1 MPLVSF
7 PHSPDMALSNT
18 PTFRNYRWMTT
29 AMQDGSWKQLT
40 EEQLLPEFTPFLLAM
55 QQLDT
60 AAFPHESADSDVMA
74 RRRALGLAAGPASSS
89 DRTKFSTGEGQIWA
103 TLLHFQVLDLVLCW
117 RGFPRT
123 NHKTP
128 LSSASPTL
136 TNKNAKFFVKSLVD
150 WTDKL
155 ADLEK
160 DINEDIDDMNTSSD
174 PAATSDVSAESWVPL
189 LALAQIKG
197 GTRKA
202 RTYKNLQAIAAAL
215 VYIFELGTNIAPV
228 KPADYTFPIDP
239 KSKVTSRY
247 SGLSALSQS
256 ALSTITVEQLL
267 RPLSYAINF
276 SSLVAFTTDKD
287 LQNVHIDLE
296 TQFHM
301 RQLLAFREST
311 GALQYMEQ
319 GIYNV
324 IRAACAAK
332 SVEHILKAEFNH
344 VRKSMPV
351 LNASDTE
358 IFCDLLTRF
367 EKKTPR
373 RSTQL
378 SSQGTSLP
386 PAMPYMAPQ
395 IKINYAINSGPI
407 ARALSVA
414 PGPAVRQ
421 RSVQPEMTLFSDL
434 DVDSRTN
441 LALGLVAA
449 ATPTTTSKSATTE
462 PVTIAKHVN
471 TGPETIISP
480 PVAHSISGSPPDVPM
495 SPISELTEHNS
506 AAGNLRNP
514 DETGPNSSEAEV
526 EMLMV
531 DDSPPAAVNSTAPE
545 RRASRRLADA
555 PAIDPATIP
564 ARMDP
569 GVKKPARAAKKRRL
583 DEVDSSPGDEHEKE
597 PDAVEDELVLLGL
610 DSEWFEP
617 STQGW
622 INELPQFPDGV
633 QRSGLPEPISCF
645 LPNGR
650 TERSF
655 DYISHPAAERSEY
668 KLIYDVHQSM
678 QAVNKRCLKDGVRFP
693 TYTGGMIPSP
703 PSSDDSYLLT
713 ISLGDW
719 TSMSELE
726 RVKLWA
732 TGLDLYIFGM
742 DSGPKTENIREAV
755 TRLHR
760 LDAPVEV
767 QVQALRISSDDE
779 NANIDYTSSIR
790 TTTLRNVLDN
800 AERVDGLVLN
810 VLKLPSGHMV
820 RKNPLLD
827 SGLDLEAVAYRMTN
841 GLTGFAYKDPPYN
854 EMYWELIGLAHSFS
868 PCHFDVAASRVFVAG
883 PGEKFWIRSRTRALE
898 ARLADGVDP
907 RKDDITDSV
916 AFDGWDPT
924 IASTESCEYEGCV
937 LPAGEGVLL
946 MQPGRKHLVVG
957 TDTGENGRGP
967 SRTATLTTGGH
978 FFCASSI
985 RPSMC
990 IILHMVMLQHI
1001 LTNAEYV
1008 GMWPVMIRICAFWL
1022 DVTLNRPTGDLIP
1035 LAAYIP
1041 DLELPHA
1048 EGWLDIIYLS
1058 SIIVLLPALDVRTY
1072 NESPHVDIPTER
1084 DYTVDSYQNWRKSLA
1099 KRFVC
1104 FKSGKK
1110 VHWEKD
1116 IFTPVLLH
1124 LAVTMAQ
1131 YHRRQSIR
1139 FPDAEAYQYFTT
1151 EKLEQNIQ
1159 HVLKGYD
1166 AKLPA
1171 RFQKQVHEKQEST
1184 RLFLLD
1190 DAELEIL
1197 RI

>member
-1 MPLVSF
+1 MPRGRGRLPRRRRRQPDANDSAQPSALVAPLASISAVSDTDDLHEDLSTGIPLTGEAARYALLVAQAAGRTPVIAMSSTANRRLF
-7 PHSPDMALSNT
+7 LNPVPHTPDSHWALLASIPVENLAAWFDDQNNDFNPYEMVPPQDDPASLAVLVHWIGHPGDSPRDPRAHQCFIRWNDPRPPEIEIQRAISRKAPVLRWVLYCAGIHNMDFTEEVEDPEAESGDDELSNQPAPVDDLPMAKIQRWKECDDRVKLHCEVYPDDLSKVFIWQQNTHNDVPLEDRKHLKFSRQQRTLFLEKSNRTQFSTFGRNT
-18 PTFRNYRWMTT
+18 P
-29 AMQDGSWKQLT
+29 
-40 EEQLLPEFTPFLLAM
+40 LPEFRKAIPT
-55 QQLDT
+55 QLQSLYVSIK
-60 AAFPHESADSDVMA
+60 H
-74 RRRALGLAAGPASSS
+74 RALLDRNPWRATHLLRQQNAEKIFTGLGFRSPSRASSPM
-89 DRTKFSTGEGQIWA
+89 DGQ
-103 TLLHFQVLDLVLCW
+103 
-117 RGFPRT
+117 
-123 NHKTP
+123 
-128 LSSASPTL
+128 S
-136 TNKNAKFFVKSLVD
+136 
-150 WTDKL
+150 
-155 ADLEK
+155 
-160 DINEDIDDMNTSSD
+160 
-174 PAATSDVSAESWVPL
+174 
-189 LALAQIKG
+189 
-197 GTRKA
+197 
-202 RTYKNLQAIAAAL
+202 
-215 VYIFELGTNIAPV
+215 
-228 KPADYTFPIDP
+228 
-239 KSKVTSRY
+239 
-247 SGLSALSQS
+247 
-256 ALSTITVEQLL
+256 
-267 RPLSYAINF
+267 
-276 SSLVAFTTDKD
+276 
-287 LQNVHIDLE
+287 
-296 TQFHM
+296 
-301 RQLLAFREST
+301 
-311 GALQYMEQ
+311 
-319 GIYNV
+319 
-324 IRAACAAK
+324 
-332 SVEHILKAEFNH
+332 
-344 VRKSMPV
+344 
-351 LNASDTE
+351 
-358 IFCDLLTRF
+358 
-367 EKKTPR
+367 
-373 RSTQL
+373 
-378 SSQGTSLP
+378 
-386 PAMPYMAPQ
+386 
-395 IKINYAINSGPI
+395 
-407 ARALSVA
+407 
-414 PGPAVRQ
+414 
-421 RSVQPEMTLFSDL
+421 
-434 DVDSRTN
+434 
-441 LALGLVAA
+441 
-449 ATPTTTSKSATTE
+449 
-462 PVTIAKHVN
+462 
-471 TGPETIISP
+471 
-480 PVAHSISGSPPDVPM
+480 
-495 SPISELTEHNS
+495 
-506 AAGNLRNP
+506 
-514 DETGPNSSEAEV
+514 
-526 EMLMV
+526 
-531 DDSPPAAVNSTAPE
+531 
-545 RRASRRLADA
+545 
-555 PAIDPATIP
+555 
-564 ARMDP
+564 
-569 GVKKPARAAKKRRL
+569 
-583 DEVDSSPGDEHEKE
+583 
-597 PDAVEDELVLLGL
+597 
-610 DSEWFEP
+610 
-617 STQGW
+617 
-622 INELPQFPDGV
+622 
-633 QRSGLPEPISCF
+633 
-645 LPNGR
+645 
-650 TERSF
+650 
-655 DYISHPAAERSEY
+655 ERSEY

-678 QAVNKRCLKDGVRFP
+678 QAVNKHCLKDGVRFP

-703 PSSDDSYLLT
+703 PSSDDSCLLT
-713 ISLGDW
+713 MSLGDW

-767 QVQALRISSDDE
+767 QLQALRISSDDE

-827 SGLDLEAVAYRMTN
+827 SGLDLDTVAYRMTN
-841 GLTGFAYKDPPYN
+841 GLTGFAYNDPPYN

-957 TDTGENGRGP
+957 TDTGENARGP

-1171 RFQKQVHEKQEST
+1171 RFQKQVHGKQEST

-1190 DAELEIL
+1190 DAQLEIF